1 MGGINTTLIRILRR
15 DVKEKEKRLKGW
27 QKREV
32 NCSTFRL
39 CLGIHK
45 IIEWNDHKRI
55 EYNWMYLSE
64 ENEWKRKKLNEI
76 K

>member
-1 MGGINTTLIRILRR
+1 VAINTTLIRILRR

-39 CLGIHK
+39 HLGIHK
-45 IIEWNDHKRI
+45 IIEWNDHKRM
-55 EYNWMYLSE
+55 EYN
-64 ENEWKRKKLNEI
+64 
-76 K
+76 